1 MSKIKETGP
10 KRVTCPVSCVKTQWG
25 WKRSWDISTRSILLK
40 TQPLTMLVGSELDP
54 ICKSGQQCLLLIWQ
68 LDCYGTEDINV
79 LLPLVWCIIL
89 GLFCTFFFYLFAFL
103 TDSDSRDKIGL
114 LFSSCS
120 NTLSGTSS
128 TDQLELH
135 VFVIP
140 NTKTLKNTVWD
151 RKIRCILAK
160 FIHGGFES

>member
-68 LDCYGTEDINV
+68 VDCYGTEDINV

-89 GLFCTFFFYLFAFL
+89 GLFCTFFFICLLFFL
-103 TDSDSRDKIGL
+103 ILILEIKLG
-114 LFSSCS
+114 FSSCS

>member
-68 LDCYGTEDINV
+68 VDCYGTEDINV

-89 GLFCTFFFYLFAFL
+89 GLFCTFFF
-103 TDSDSRDKIGL
+103 ICL
-114 LFSSCS
+114 LFFLILILEIKLGFSS
-120 NTLSGTSS
+120 
-128 TDQLELH
+128 LH
-135 VFVIP
+135 AVI
-140 NTKTLKNTVWD
+140 L
-151 RKIRCILAK
+151 CLAQVALTNWS
-160 FIHGGFES
+160 FMCL

>member
-89 GLFCTFFFYLFAFL
+89 GLFCTFFLICLLFFL
-103 TDSDSRDKIGL
+103 ILILEIKLG
-114 LFSSCS
+114 FSSCS